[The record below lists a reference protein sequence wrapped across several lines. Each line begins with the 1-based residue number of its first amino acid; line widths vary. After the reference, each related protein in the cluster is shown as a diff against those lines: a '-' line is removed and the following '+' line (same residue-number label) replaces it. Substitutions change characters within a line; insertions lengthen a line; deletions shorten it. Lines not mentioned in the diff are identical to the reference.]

1 VSLKSNQCFSLVP
14 QQSVKSYG
22 EDGDGSGLQ
31 TAVSVRVPLEH
42 DLDPDKVYPL
52 LQVGVH
58 VAPSAR
64 VEVHPEPG
72 APFVMAPD
80 ASHEDDEH
88 VPQHIP
94 PRRIAQA
101 DPVQVEVPQPGLD
114 PATSVCVLHIRSPQS
129 LLKVNHS
136 FSASPTAI
144 QLSPSGISMPE
155 GGILSVQKLPDE
167 QSCKPLSTQM
177 LFMSDQEPP
186 TS

>member
-1 VSLKSNQCFSLVP
+1 M
-14 QQSVKSYG
+14 
-22 EDGDGSGLQ
+22 
-31 TAVSVRVPLEH
+31 
-42 DLDPDKVYPL
+42 

-58 VAPSAR
+58 AAPSAR

-101 DPVQVEVPQPGLD
+101 DPVQVLVPHSGLD
-114 PATSVCVLHIRSPQS
+114 PATSVCVLHMRSPQP

-136 FSASPTAI
+136 FSESPTAI